1 MFFLLGLFIAT
12 DSIFLMHVID
22 LIHLGINQLEE
33 AGIDN
38 AALEVDLLLG
48 CCLGKNRT
56 GLLLAAAM
64 EVGKEQEQE
73 FLSLLARRAG
83 HEPTSYILGEQE
95 FWSLPFLVTPAVLI
109 PRPETEFLLEQ
120 VLAVTQNKRSPGPVL
135 DLCCGSGVIGIIL
148 ALEMDQPVMA
158 VDLSGQALEVARQN
172 AIRHHVTDRLTLIQA
187 DLLSAF
193 VPRPHFSLIVSNPPY
208 VSSEEMGA
216 GLQPE
221 VELFE
226 PHLAL
231 DGGVR
236 GLEIIKRIRES
247 LPQLLLPGG
256 DFFMEIGA
264 DQGQEV
270 MQLFHCSVNSE
281 QPFDQIEIMQDYS
294 GRDRVLHARMKT

>member
-1 MFFLLGLFIAT
+1 
-12 DSIFLMHVID
+12 MHVID
-22 LIHLGINQLEE
+22 LIHLGIKQLEE

-48 CCLGKNRT
+48 FCLGKNRT

-64 EVGKEQEQE
+64 EVNKDQEQE
-73 FLSLLARRAG
+73 FLTLLARRAG
-83 HEPTSYILGEQE
+83 HEPTSYLLSEQE

-120 VLAVTQNKRSPGPVL
+120 VLAVSQHKLWPPGPVL

-148 ALEMDQPVMA
+148 ALEMQQPVLA

-172 AIRHHVTDRLTLIQA
+172 AIRHQVTDRLTLLQA

-208 VSSEEMGA
+208 VSSEEMRA

-221 VELFE
+221 VDLFE

-236 GLEIIKRIRES
+236 GLEIIARIRES
-247 LPQLLLPGG
+247 LPQLLIPGG
-256 DFFMEIGA
+256 EFFMEIGA

-281 QPFDQIEIMQDYS
+281 QPFDRIEIMQDYS
-294 GRDRVLHARMKT
+294 GRDRVLHARMKKQDLLET